1 MDILEVRK
9 GFGDFLRGL
18 GDIQSLDDEFHS
30 GLSSCDEGNQGDEED
45 GNESAIHRILKETY
59 QNGGYFSNFVGS
71 GLTRGITLPVE
82 NVMQTSKS
90 LQILVPLAFVSLAPA
105 AVINLT
111 AGVARTDDPVTGV
124 NDWTLGAGYLVSGS
138 NGVIFEAGG
147 DGLGVA
153 LVVVGNN
160 LTVYQDRDSYT
171 VSSPLNDTR
180 FSLDISTF
188 AGSVISIRL
197 DADLATAADTVT
209 LTATDGTTTLTD
221 LRILPNDL
229 ESIAGGNDTGFGLT
243 AADLAGRDESV
254 DMAQFNNASF
264 KPGGADILGS
274 DSLAGNLYV
283 SEAAPAAIP
292 VPGSWGLVPE
302 PSSAIL

>member
-1 MDILEVRK
+1 VASRCSI
-9 GFGDFLRGL
+9 
-18 GDIQSLDDEFHS
+18 
-30 GLSSCDEGNQGDEED
+30 
-45 GNESAIHRILKETY
+45 
-59 QNGGYFSNFVGS
+59 
-71 GLTRGITLPVE
+71 E
-82 NVMQTSKS
+82 NVIQTSVS

-124 NDWTLGAGYLVSGS
+124 NDWTLDAGYLVSGS

-147 DGLGVA
+147 D
-153 LVVVGNN
+153 
-160 LTVYQDRDSYT
+160 
-171 VSSPLNDTR
+171 
-180 FSLDISTF
+180 
-188 AGSVISIRL
+188 
-197 DADLATAADTVT
+197 
-209 LTATDGTTTLTD
+209 
-221 LRILPNDL
+221 
-229 ESIAGGNDTGFGLT
+229 DTGFGLT
-243 AADLAGRDESV
+243 AADLAGLDESV